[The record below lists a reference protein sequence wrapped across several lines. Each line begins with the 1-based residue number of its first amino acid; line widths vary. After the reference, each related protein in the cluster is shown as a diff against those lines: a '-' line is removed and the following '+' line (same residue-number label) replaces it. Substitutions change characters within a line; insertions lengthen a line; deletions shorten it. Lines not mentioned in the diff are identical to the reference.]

1 MIDKLYYRVS
11 WKNIETM
18 VHCATVNCNN
28 NTDKKGQ
35 NTGVSFYH
43 SPKDKALREK

>member
-1 MIDKLYYRVS
+1 
-11 WKNIETM
+11 M
-18 VHCATVNCNN
+18 VHCVTVNCNN

-43 SPKDKALREK
+43 SPKDKAFKEK